1 MTKETSLT
9 KAASKILEVLVR
21 RGAVA
26 GHEVKVHDLVAASG
40 LSDSEFDRADTY
52 LLQAGHVKGT
62 MGGRDGS
69 RWLTPAGIQFH
80 QSEPRSAEGHAEAR
94 GYERIAVFAFGVA
107 FVVALLVLAI
117 TFPKPTAFQYTVF
130 RIVLALAA
138 SGVVAFVPG
147 FIEVDVNRWLRAG
160 GAIAVFV
167 VVYFFSPANL
177 ITEGRSGLELRPPA
191 SVGRFPFDVQ
201 VARAKE
207 RIKYLAEEYLRTN
220 VMSLV
225 EVTGPYGD
233 NVLDSPNL
241 YDWAK
246 VIEELERQGYVKILK
261 QAEENIEFAYTG
273 KVPH

>member
-1 MTKETSLT
+1 MTKETSIT
-9 KAASKILEVLVR
+9 ESAATILEVLVR

-26 GHEVKVHDLVAASG
+26 GYEVKVQDLVAASG
-40 LSDSEFDRADTY
+40 LSNSEFDRADTY
-52 LLQAGHVKGT
+52 LLQAGYVKGT

-69 RWLTPAGIQFH
+69 RWVTPGGIQFH
-80 QSEPRSAEGHAEAR
+80 QSRSGSAGRRAVAHRHEQ
-94 GYERIAVFAFGVA
+94 IAVFTFGVV
-107 FVVALLVLAI
+107 FVVALLGLAI
-117 TFPKPTAFQYTVF
+117 SFPEPTAFQYTVF
-130 RIVLALAA
+130 RIVLALAV

-167 VVYFFSPANL
+167 IIYFFSPANL
-177 ITEGRSGLELRPPA
+177 VTERRSGPELRPPS
-191 SVGRFPFDVQ
+191 SVARFPFDVQ
-201 VARAKE
+201 VARAKA

-220 VMSLV
+220 IMSLV

-233 NVLDSPNL
+233 NVLNSPNL

-261 QAEENIEFAYTG
+261 RAQENIEFAYTG
-273 KVPH
+273 KGPH